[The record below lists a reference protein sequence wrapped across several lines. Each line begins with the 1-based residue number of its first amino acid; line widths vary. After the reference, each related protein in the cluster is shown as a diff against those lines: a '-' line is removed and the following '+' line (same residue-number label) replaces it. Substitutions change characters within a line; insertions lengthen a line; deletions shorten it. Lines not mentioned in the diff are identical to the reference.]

1 MKMELQDIKKKTAL
15 VSGLI
20 TLISSIVAV
29 AFLLTPKATIL
40 FGIVAIIACS
50 ASAGFCFG
58 TTYAERFFKKEDDGK
73 RAVK

>member
-1 MKMELQDIKKKTAL
+1 MDIQEVKKKTAL

-20 TLISSIVAV
+20 TLVASAVAV

-58 TTYAERFFKKEDDGK
+58 TTYAERLFKKEEDGK

>member
-1 MKMELQDIKKKTAL
+1 MDIQDIKKKTAL

-20 TLISSIVAV
+20 TLVASAVAV

-40 FGIVAIIACS
+40 FGMIAIIACS

-58 TTYAERFFKKEDDGK
+58 TTYAERLLKKEEDGK

>member
-1 MKMELQDIKKKTAL
+1 MDIQEVKKKTAL

-40 FGIVAIIACS
+40 FGIIAIIACS
-50 ASAGFCFG
+50 VSAGFCFG
-58 TTYAERFFKKEDDGK
+58 ATYAERLFKKDNNGIDPSK
-73 RAVK
+73 Q

>member
-1 MKMELQDIKKKTAL
+1 MDIQDIKKKTAL

-20 TLISSIVAV
+20 TLVASAVAV

-40 FGIVAIIACS
+40 FGMVAIIACS

-58 TTYAERFFKKEDDGK
+58 TTYAERLFKKEEDGK